1 MKRFN
6 RRPSPAFVIACIALF
21 SSLGGVSYGVATGS
35 IDGREIKD
43 GSIRNPDFKN
53 GTLRGQEA
61 KPDGFGGGAIKEST
75 LGQVPSAATAGG
87 AANSAVVAATGA
99 GVRGRNV
106 ASAGRIG
113 PGRYQ
118 VIFNQNVQGCVYVAT
133 VGDDAAG
140 GPGTGVASV
149 SSLSTNPNGVLV
161 RTSNANNG
169 APQDRSFHLIAS
181 C

>member
-1 MKRFN
+1 MKRFTQ
-6 RRPSPAFVIACIALF
+6 RPSPAFVIACIALF
-21 SSLGGVSYGVATGS
+21 SSMGGVSYGLAAGS
-35 IDGREIKD
+35 IDSREIKN
-43 GSIRNPDFKN
+43 GSIRNDDFKN

-75 LGQVPSAATAGG
+75 LGVVPG
-87 AANSAVVAATGA
+87 ASGVANSAVVAATGA

-106 ASAGRIG
+106 ASAGRSG
-113 PGRYQ
+113 PGRYE
-118 VIFNQNVQGCVYVAT
+118 VVFNQNVQGCVYVAT
-133 VGDDAAG
+133 VGDEAAG

-149 SSLSTNPNGVLV
+149 SSLATNGNGVAV

-169 APQDRSFHLIAS
+169 TPQDRGFHLIVN

>member
-1 MKRFN
+1 MKRFT

-21 SSLGGVSYGVATGS
+21 SSMGGVSYGLAAGS
-35 IDGREIKD
+35 IDSREIKD
-43 GSIRNPDFKN
+43 GTIRNADFKN

-61 KPDGFGGGAIKEST
+61 KPDGFGGGAIKESS
-75 LGQVPSAATAGG
+75 LGVVPG
-87 AANSAVVAATGA
+87 ASGVANSAVVAPTGA

-106 ASAGRIG
+106 TSAGRTG

-118 VIFNQNVQGCVYVAT
+118 VVFNQNVQACVYVAT
-133 VGDDAAG
+133 VGDEAAG

-149 SSLSTNPNGVLV
+149 SSLPDNGNGVLV
-161 RTSNANNG
+161 RTSNASNG
-169 APQDRSFHLIAS
+169 TPQDRGFHLIVN